1 MKTILLLLVLKICFS
16 ESVGDG
22 LSQAIHK
29 MTGNLYKNLATET
42 INKNIVISPL
52 SIHTA
57 MSILKYGAAGYSKG
71 QLENALGLKKVSK
84 TEHLEAL
91 KNTMD
96 AYENLNN
103 ENVTLKI
110 ANAVYGA
117 KDFNVK
123 SDFMSLVENQFDA
136 EIATLDFSD
145 KKRAVQVINDWAAN
159 KTNDLINDLV
169 SEEGLDKDVQMVI
182 LNAVYFKAKW
192 LKPFNKRGT
201 SLRSFKVPKKGAI
214 NTEFMFL
221 SDSVDYAIIK
231 ELNASLIAL
240 SYIDEDYKM
249 LIFHPLESSSVKELE
264 NKLFSSNKTIEEYSS
279 ELKKTEISLLFPKFE
294 TGSDMSLVKPFQKLG
309 VTDIFGDRANFTG
322 ITDDNNIKVGD
333 IIHKTKLTVSE
344 EGSEAAAVS
353 GAVLDTR
360 SGPVR
365 KKINIDSPFIFYIYD
380 TKRQIPLFMG
390 KIVDPSK
397 DNKEPLHS
405 LDNPLEKDQEIF
417 SSTKASVDDDKL
429 KPEDEDRIKFE
440 EEVST
445 KSSTKVCP
453 GGDLDTCIDSCD
465 FETTREH
472 RICIRSCAR
481 KCPDL
486 VSTTSTAA
494 PDPRG

>member
-1 MKTILLLLVLKICFS
+1 M
-16 ESVGDG
+16 ESYYGDEVQQRK
-22 LSQAIHK
+22 S
-29 MTGNLYKNLATET
+29 NLDAPRVT
-42 INKNIVISPL
+42 INNKRMTNV
-52 SIHTA
+52 
-57 MSILKYGAAGYSKG
+57 
-71 QLENALGLKKVSK
+71 QLPGGEV
-84 TEHLEAL
+84 
-91 KNTMD
+91 
-96 AYENLNN
+96 
-103 ENVTLKI
+103 
-110 ANAVYGA
+110 
-117 KDFNVK
+117 
-123 SDFMSLVENQFDA
+123 
-136 EIATLDFSD
+136 
-145 KKRAVQVINDWAAN
+145 VQGIRRN
-159 KTNDLINDLV
+159 NDLGHD
-169 SEEGLDKDVQMVI
+169 
-182 LNAVYFKAKW
+182 
-192 LKPFNKRGT
+192 
-201 SLRSFKVPKKGAI
+201 GAPQAAF
-214 NTEFMFL
+214 EAPQPMRQ
-221 SDSVDYAIIK
+221 
-231 ELNASLIAL
+231 LNASLIAL
-240 SYIDEDYKM
+240 PYIDEDYKM

-264 NKLFSSNKTIEEYSS
+264 NKLFSSNETIEQYSS

-472 RICIRSCAR
+472 RICIRSCAQEVTLTPVLIVAILR
-481 KCPDL
+481 QP
-486 VSTTSTAA
+486 
-494 PDPRG
+494 G